1 MIYLWDLLVRGRIA
15 VVCHTFCYHRRSI
28 YRKMWSGLRR
38 FCQFRQN
45 YSTYCVK
52 RVLPRD
58 RRGRCNIAYAHV
70 DETHAVPPSARSDGM
85 ASHVFEKVQAR
96 RRWG

>member
-1 MIYLWDLLVRGRIA
+1 M
-15 VVCHTFCYHRRSI
+15 
-28 YRKMWSGLRR
+28 
-38 FCQFRQN
+38 
-45 YSTYCVK
+45 
-52 RVLPRD
+52 LPRD

-96 RRWG
+96 RGGDREPQEDRSEPFAEHNLSRLQSRFRCDEEVRRKRLRDLRDTV